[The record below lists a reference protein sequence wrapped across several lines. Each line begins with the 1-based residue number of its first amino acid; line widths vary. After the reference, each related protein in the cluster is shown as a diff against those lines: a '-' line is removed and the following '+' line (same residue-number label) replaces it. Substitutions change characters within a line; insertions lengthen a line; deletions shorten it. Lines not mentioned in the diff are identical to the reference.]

1 MGDFEFLKYLVCAMN
16 GWNPNSNEVQSLK
29 DVQWLMLFH
38 FLRIRMLKE
47 WQSLFEPAAE
57 LVGYLTHPEI
67 YKVYSEYKEKQK
79 NLKESGRALIGGIE
93 HVSANSKY
101 VPGVGLVDI
110 ETHKVVLPE
119 SVVKKDI
126 L

>member
-1 MGDFEFLKYLVCAMN
+1 MN